1 MPQSLSQLIVHAV
14 FSTKGRAAIF
24 QSERRSELHA
34 HMAGVLK
41 TSGCRP
47 IFINGVA
54 DHVHLLFALPAT
66 LTLADALRTV
76 KGKSSAWMRRR
87 DRLFSWQAG
96 YAAFSVSQSS
106 VDQVVRYI
114 ERQEEHHSKQS
125 FQEELRELL
134 RLHRLE
140 WDERYLWD

>member
-14 FSTKGRAAIF
+14 FSTKGRAAII

-34 HMAGVLK
+34 YMAGVLK

-47 IFINGVA
+47 ILINGVA

-96 YAAFSVSQSS
+96 YAAFSVSKSN
-106 VDQVVRYI
+106 VEAVTKYI
-114 ERQEEHHSKQS
+114 AGQEEHHKKVR
-125 FQEELRELL
+125 FEDEFIALL
-134 RLHRLE
+134 KRHGVDY
-140 WDERYLWD
+140 DERYVWG